1 MRLIIERNIGLQK
14 FDAWNGAVQ
23 TKKII
28 IAHNKHTD
36 FEELIED
43 IYPNGLTETKLND
56 ILHFETEWIYKKLDI
71 KK

>member
-1 MRLIIERNIGLQK
+1 MKLLIEKNLRLNE
-14 FDAWNGAVQ
+14 FDAWSDAVQ